1 MFRRDEIVN
10 SENGDYYGFLYQVI
24 TSSRRVLV
32 FNEPTRLFIWIK
44 SKQNFYNSLYSHKL
58 SHFNDLK
65 YFSRI
70 MKQMVLV
77 VIVETISLFKNLI
90 NL

>member
-32 FNEPTRLFIWIK
+32 FNEQTRSQGANLFGLN
-44 SKQNFYNSLYSHKL
+44 Q
-58 SHFNDLK
+58 
-65 YFSRI
+65 SRTSI
-70 MKQMVLV
+70 IPIIDTNYRILM
-77 VIVETISLFKNLI
+77 I
-90 NL
+90 

>member
-32 FNEPTRLFIWIK
+32 FNEQTRSQGANLFGLNQSRTSIIPIK
-44 SKQNFYNSLYSHKL
+44 DTNY
-58 SHFNDLK
+58 
-65 YFSRI
+65 RI
-70 MKQMVLV
+70 LM
-77 VIVETISLFKNLI
+77 I
-90 NL
+90 

>member
-32 FNEPTRLFIWIK
+32 FNEQTRSQGANLFGLN
-44 SKQNFYNSLYSHKL
+44 Q
-58 SHFNDLK
+58 
-65 YFSRI
+65 SRTSI
-70 MKQMVLV
+70 IPI
-77 VIVETISLFKNLI
+77 IVTNYRILMI
-90 NL
+90 